1 MQSHEIY
8 FVPTLQPHV
17 LFSLLTPFQP
27 FSILVLF
34 LVVVND
40 EKDSLL

>member
-1 MQSHEIY
+1 MQSHGIY
-8 FVPTLQPHV
+8 FVQTLQPHV

-34 LVVVND
+34 FVVVND